1 MKLQDLRSL
10 VLTSVF
16 AAVMLL
22 FIPAEAQDAAP
33 PMGERIGTATD
44 QAKASLQETGAVA
57 ADKISQVWQRI
68 DESRLKNRTGD
79 EIVAWVLM
87 GLLVGAMAGLVSIA
101 RTGVA
106 QRFGAVAL
114 GLFGAFL
121 GGMVAHVF
129 QLDFGMGPVLIR
141 YEDLLLSISG
151 GLLLILV
158 FRFFK
163 ARLAK
168 RIPPATKG

>member
-1 MKLQDLRSL
+1 MKLQNIRSL
-10 VLTSVF
+10 VFTSVF

-22 FIPAEAQDAAP
+22 FLPAPAQEAGRP
-33 PMGERIGTATD
+33 VEERIGTATE
-44 QAKASLQETGAVA
+44 QAKASLQDTGAAA
-57 ADKISQVWQRI
+57 ADRISLVWQRI

-101 RTGVA
+101 RTGIA
-106 QRFGAVAL
+106 QRLGAVAL

-121 GGMVAHVF
+121 GGLVAHVF

-151 GLLLILV
+151 GLLLILA

-163 ARLAK
+163 ARRAK
-168 RIPPATKG
+168 RIQAATKG